1 MSAFLNRWDPNQ
13 LIKYK
18 PFITAACGFRRS
30 GKSFLQAHI
39 LNKLCHEFQLVCSFT
54 GSLNCSPEMQK
65 IFEHKL
71 DPRFQFQKLNIR
83 FLKTLMI
90 QQETLARNGTKRSV
104 LLLFD
109 DVFCTRTEQ
118 DYLAFFATRARHFDC
133 SLMFSAVSYTSLGK
147 NYRRSLDFLF
157 LFGQPLYTDKKYLL
171 VEFSKNPSL
180 TELCLTEL
188 EEYQCLVLQNTRK
201 SKMYVYKVTGDN
213 PQNSNVVCLDQNETL
228 GNLFGDKDEPD
239 HVDGVSENNDPMTST
254 DPVY

>member
-90 QQETLARNGTKRSV
+90 QQETLARNGMCYFYLMMCFVPEQSRIISRS
-104 LLLFD
+104 LLLGHD
-109 DVFCTRTEQ
+109 I
-118 DYLAFFATRARHFDC
+118 LI
-133 SLMFSAVSYTSLGK
+133 
-147 NYRRSLDFLF
+147 
-157 LFGQPLYTDKKYLL
+157 
-171 VEFSKNPSL
+171 
-180 TELCLTEL
+180 
-188 EEYQCLVLQNTRK
+188 VL
-201 SKMYVYKVTGDN
+201 
-213 PQNSNVVCLDQNETL
+213 
-228 GNLFGDKDEPD
+228 
-239 HVDGVSENNDPMTST
+239 
-254 DPVY
+254 